1 MNFSRKTLFWT
12 IVLITLFG
20 VFYLFEQK
28 AEDSRRIEAA
38 SLRLFPITAGSIGE
52 FWISHKKEDLELRAI
67 RGQEGWRLTK
77 PISVEG
83 DQEAIEKLL
92 KNIVT
97 ARKDAVLFAQ
107 AEPAKLKELG
117 LEAPEL
123 EMGFRAEGREIVI
136 VFGASGPTHNI
147 AYAMF
152 RGNPNVFRIHADV
165 REEARKDVYAL
176 RNKTV
181 LDIEPLK
188 MMRFEIERR
197 ETERVVIEHDQGK
210 WTMLEPTRGKA
221 RMDKVVESLYE
232 IRNAEVKVFTDDKA
246 SDPASYGLG
255 SPMLRLTIY
264 QDQSKAPYILS
275 IGDKDRANR
284 GYFAKT
290 NRAEN
295 VFVVEE
301 GMVDAILLNMGK
313 WSEAEVNDSG

>member
-1 MNFSRKTLFWT
+1 VNFSRKTLFWI
-12 IVLITLFG
+12 IVLITLCG
-20 VFYLFEQK
+20 AFYLFEQK
-28 AEDSRRIEAA
+28 AEDNRRAEVA

-52 FWISHKKEDLELRAI
+52 FWITHKKEDLELRAI
-67 RGQEGWRLTK
+67 RGQEGWRLVQ

-83 DQEAIEKLL
+83 DEQAIEKLL
-92 KNIVT
+92 NNVIT

-107 AEPAKLKELG
+107 AGPAKLKELG

-123 EMGFRAEGREIVI
+123 EMGFRSEGREIVI
-136 VFGASGPTHNI
+136 VFGASGPTHNV

-197 ETERVVIEHDQGK
+197 GTQRVIIEHDKGK

-246 SDPASYGLG
+246 SDSASYGLG
-255 SPMLRLTIY
+255 SPMLRLTIF
-264 QDQSKAPYILS
+264 QGQSKVPYILS

-284 GYFAKT
+284 GYFART
-290 NRAEN
+290 NQAEN

-301 GMVDAILLNMGK
+301 GMVDAIILNMGK
-313 WSEAEVNDSG
+313 WSEVAVSDSG

>member
-1 MNFSRKTLFWT
+1 VNFSRKTLFWI
-12 IVLITLFG
+12 IVLITLCG
-20 VFYLFEQK
+20 AFYLFEQK
-28 AEDSRRIEAA
+28 AVDNRRAKAA
-38 SLRLFPITAGSIGE
+38 SLRLFPITPGSIGE

-67 RGQEGWRLTK
+67 RGQEGWRLIE
-77 PISVEG
+77 PISVNG

-92 KNIVT
+92 KNVIT
-97 ARKDAVLFAQ
+97 ARKDAVLFAR

-136 VFGASGPTHNI
+136 AFGASGPTHNI

-176 RNKTV
+176 RDKTV
-181 LDIEPLK
+181 LDIAPLK

-197 ETERVVIEHDQGK
+197 GMERVVIEHDKGK
-210 WTMLEPTRGKA
+210 WSMLEPRRGKA
-221 RMDKVVESLYE
+221 RMEKVVESLYE
-232 IRNAEVKVFTDDKA
+232 IGNAEVKVFTDDNA
-246 SDPASYGLG
+246 SDLASYGLG
-255 SPMLRLTIY
+255 SPMLRLTIF
-264 QDQSKAPYILS
+264 QAQSEAPYILS
-275 IGDKDRANR
+275 IGGKDRANR

-290 NRAEN
+290 NQAEN

-301 GMVDAILLNMGK
+301 GMVDAILLNMDK
-313 WSEAEVNDSG
+313 WLEAEVNVSG